1 MSDFFGIE
9 NLIILAIAVAIF
21 LRLRSVLGR
30 RTGNERPPYDPYTA
44 KPGGETQAERPRD
57 NVVSLPRQLAAN
69 GPEAAEPVDVGARL
83 KGVAGKGTPLY
94 DGLSEIIEADPS
106 FDPKGF
112 TEGAS
117 MAYEM
122 IVTAFAN
129 GDRATL
135 KPLLASEVYEGF
147 DAAIAARESAGQN
160 MSTTLI
166 GIEKIN
172 VSDAALKGTAARVTT
187 RIESQMITATYD
199 KANEL
204 VSGDPNKVVD
214 VVDVWTFERDT
225 GSADPNWALVATE
238 SA

>member
-30 RTGNERPPYDPYTA
+30 RTGSERPPYDPYA
-44 KPGGETQAERPRD
+44 PKPADANERASD
-57 NVVSLPRQLAAN
+57 NVVTLPRQPSAPA
-69 GPEAAEPVDVGARL
+69 GAAEPVDLDARL
-83 KGVAGKGTPLY
+83 KGVAKTGTPLY
-94 DGLSEIIEADPS
+94 DGLAAIIAVDPA
-106 FDPKGF
+106 FEPRTF
-112 TEGAS
+112 TDGAS

-129 GDRATL
+129 GERETL
-135 KPLLASEVYEGF
+135 RPLLSPEVFEGF
-147 DAAIAARESAGQN
+147 DAAIAAREAAAQT

-166 GIEKIN
+166 GIEKIAIT
-172 VSDAALKGTAARVTT
+172 DATLKDSMARVTT
-187 RIESQMITATYD
+187 RIESQMITANYD
-199 KANEL
+199 KAGEL
-204 VSGDPNKVVD
+204 ISGDPNKVVD

-225 GSADPNWALVATE
+225 QSKDPNWALVATE

>member
-30 RTGNERPPYDPYTA
+30 RTGNERPPYDPYA
-44 KPGGETQAERPRD
+44 RQSNENADPGRD
-57 NVVSLPRQLAAN
+57 NVVSLPRQQAGDGADAQ
-69 GPEAAEPVDVGARL
+69 PEPDFDERL
-83 KGVAGKGTPLY
+83 KGVAQKDTPLFTA
-94 DGLSEIIEADPS
+94 LSNIIAADPS
-106 FDPKGF
+106 FEPKRF

-117 MAYEM
+117 VAYEM

-129 GDRATL
+129 GERAQL
-135 KPLLASEVYEGF
+135 KPLLSGEVYEGF
-147 DAAIAARESAGQN
+147 DSAIAARESSGQT

-166 GIEKIN
+166 GIDKIEI
-172 VSDAALKGTAARVTT
+172 SDAVLKDAHARITL
-187 RIESQMITATYD
+187 RIESKMITATYNKD
-199 KANEL
+199 SEL
-204 VSGDPNKVVD
+204 ISGDPNKVID

-225 GSADPNWALVATE
+225 NSPDPNWALVATE